1 MWRGP
6 IGNVNSGENGCRK
19 MHNFALSLTV
29 MGSLKIFLLPPPLFF
44 LGGRELFHPLETH
57 AVCFP
62 PFSLTLGLRPPRGEA
77 SYAGLC
83 LHPPPQ
89 PAQGGEE
96 GQGRWGPRRRVLQG
110 SWAWRERE
118 GHGRGQSHARLLQ
131 EVWAG
136 LAAYHSGISSRVT
149 PSRKLSL
156 MSLPGVIVPNA
167 IVYFLCSPYRYPK
180 LICSLIYGCVFAFHV
195 TQASTC
201 LLLFYCYEPECSP
214 SPWTCRVGAAA
225 SPAPNARPPGLL
237 AGRRSSE
244 GSFSLCSS

>member
-1 MWRGP
+1 
-6 IGNVNSGENGCRK
+6 
-19 MHNFALSLTV
+19 
-29 MGSLKIFLLPPPLFF
+29 
-44 LGGRELFHPLETH
+44 
-57 AVCFP
+57 
-62 PFSLTLGLRPPRGEA
+62 
-77 SYAGLC
+77 
-83 LHPPPQ
+83 
-89 PAQGGEE
+89 
-96 GQGRWGPRRRVLQG
+96 
-110 SWAWRERE
+110 
-118 GHGRGQSHARLLQ
+118 
-131 EVWAG
+131 
-136 LAAYHSGISSRVT
+136 
-149 PSRKLSL
+149 

-225 SPAPNARPPGLL
+225 SPAPNARALGRL

>member
-96 GQGRWGPRRRVLQG
+96 GQGPWGPRRRVLQG

-156 MSLPGVIVPNA
+156 MSLSGVIVPNA

-180 LICSLIYGCVFAFHV
+180 LICSYLWVCVCFSRYSGVYLFIA
-195 TQASTC
+195 
-201 LLLFYCYEPECSP
+201 LLLLRARMLPESLDL
-214 SPWTCRVGAAA
+214 SG
-225 SPAPNARPPGLL
+225 
-237 AGRRSSE
+237 GRRCVPSAQRPGPWALG
-244 GSFSLCSS
+244 GSAFL